1 MAKFIIEVRTKG
13 FAVAKADLKEAANQS
28 RKFARE
34 ANGAANSSA
43 IFRRE
48 VSKLRNNML
57 LYTFAI
63 AGSIRVMTSFFR
75 ASMEFEKTRARLEG
89 LTGSAEEAAKTFE
102 IFNEAAKK
110 TQFGIQQITSSG
122 CAVRSI
128 RDQFKSNDP
137 DLI

>member
-89 LTGSAEEAAKTFE
+89 LTGSAEAAAATFE
-102 IFNEAAKK
+102 IFNAAAKRLNLAFRK
-110 TQFGIQQITSSG
+110 
-122 CAVRSI
+122 
-128 RDQFKSNDP
+128 
-137 DLI
+137 

>member
-75 ASMEFEKTRARLEG
+75 LDGKKESIN
-89 LTGSAEEAAKTFE
+89 SWDPTFL
-102 IFNEAAKK
+102 
-110 TQFGIQQITSSG
+110 SS
-122 CAVRSI
+122 
-128 RDQFKSNDP
+128 
-137 DLI
+137 